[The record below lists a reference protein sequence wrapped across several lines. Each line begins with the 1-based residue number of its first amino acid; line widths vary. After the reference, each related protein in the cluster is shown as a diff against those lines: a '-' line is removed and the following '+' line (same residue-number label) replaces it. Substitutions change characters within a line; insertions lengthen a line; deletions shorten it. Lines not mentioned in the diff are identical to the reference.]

1 MPACSMKATGGLTH
15 FIDGDAVEKAS
26 QARCANLSPA
36 GRAAQNAWKV
46 VRISARDRPL

>member
-1 MPACSMKATGGLTH
+1 MKATGGLTH

-36 GRAAQNAWKV
+36 GRAAQKAWKSA
-46 VRISARDRPL
+46 RIWARDRPV